1 MPLCEA
7 EVDELLEN
15 LKPDDNDNFTKENII
30 EVADLK
36 TTSLLFFLLFQAVHT
51 VADFHHTKYDPLH
64 CPCLIQS

>member
-30 EVADLK
+30 EVAYLK
-36 TTSLLFFLLFQAVHT
+36 QHHFYFFSSLSSCSH
-51 VADFHHTKYDPLH
+51 
-64 CPCLIQS
+64 SS